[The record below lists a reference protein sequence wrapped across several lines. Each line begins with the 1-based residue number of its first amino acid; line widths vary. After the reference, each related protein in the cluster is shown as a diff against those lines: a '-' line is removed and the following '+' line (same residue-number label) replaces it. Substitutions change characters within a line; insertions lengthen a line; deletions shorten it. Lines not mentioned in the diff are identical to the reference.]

1 MSEQPQNSRRPVR
14 RAPNI
19 VAFLITGTTI
29 GLVVGALLGL
39 QATGTDYSQITAIG
53 LMAVIGAVT
62 GAIVAGV
69 AVALIEY
76 RSLR

>member
-1 MSEQPQNSRRPVR
+1 MSDSPPNLPRPVR

-19 VAFLITGTTI
+19 VAFLVSGTVI
-29 GLVVGALLGL
+29 GIVVGALVGL
-39 QATGTDYSQITAIG
+39 QATSDNYTQISAIG
-53 LMAVIGAVT
+53 LMAVIGAVV

-76 RSLR
+76 RALR